1 MNTKKIIPLEQFTV
15 HIFKPTNRSTIKT
28 IVIHE
33 SGQVNINGKLAQ
45 VLGGKDLTISFTSD
59 AKHILLCERNDG
71 ELIHFTKRGVKRLA
85 QTISLLKEQKI
96 FLPATYEV
104 WKREEDGYWQG
115 DLIPNPT
122 ASPSKGRRSSKKN

>member
-15 HIFKPTNRSTIKT
+15 HIFKPTNRSTIK
-28 IVIHE
+28 IHE

-45 VLGGKDLTISFTSD
+45 VLGGRDLAVSFTSD
-59 AKHILLCERNDG
+59 IKHILLCERNEG
-71 ELIHFTKRGVKRLA
+71 ELIHFTKSGVKRLEQA
-85 QTISLLKEQKI
+85 VSFLKERKV

-104 WKREEDGYWQG
+104 WKREADGCWQG

>member
-15 HIFKPTNRSTIKT
+15 QISKPTNRSTIKT
-28 IVIHE
+28 IVIRE
-33 SGQVNINGKLAQ
+33 DGQVTINGKLAQ
-45 VLGGKDLTISFTSD
+45 ELRGRDLTVSFTLD

-71 ELIHFTKRGVKRLA
+71 ELIHFTKSGIKRLEQA
-85 QTISLLKEQKI
+85 VSFLKEQRI
-96 FLPATYEV
+96 FLPATYEI

-122 ASPSKGRRSSKKN
+122 ASPSKGRRSSKKS